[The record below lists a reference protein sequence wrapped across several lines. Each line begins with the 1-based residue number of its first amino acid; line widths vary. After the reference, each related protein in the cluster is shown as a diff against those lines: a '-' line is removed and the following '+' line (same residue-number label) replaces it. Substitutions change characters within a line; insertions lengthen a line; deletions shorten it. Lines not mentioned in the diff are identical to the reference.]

1 MPVCNADHVSGT
13 HDADPA
19 SRRVASH
26 PGTRDA
32 DLLAR
37 PLGLA
42 MLIMLLS
49 RRVFGPGVLGR
60 REANSLFVLGFHVFP
75 FALGFHVFPFC
86 VGVSCFPFCLQHSR
100 HPS

>member
-32 DLLAR
+32 DPA
-37 PLGLA
+37 
-42 MLIMLLS
+42 S
-49 RRVFGPGVLGR
+49 RRWD
-60 REANSLFVLGFHVFP
+60 
-75 FALGFHVFPFC
+75 
-86 VGVSCFPFCLQHSR
+86 SR
-100 HPS
+100 C